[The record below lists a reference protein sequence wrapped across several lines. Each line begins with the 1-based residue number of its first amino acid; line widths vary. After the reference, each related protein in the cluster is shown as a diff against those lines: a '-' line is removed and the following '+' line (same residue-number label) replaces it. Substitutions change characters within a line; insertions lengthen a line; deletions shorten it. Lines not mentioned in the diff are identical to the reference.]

1 MGNNG
6 LLKLL
11 LYSGRANKIAFYD
24 EYGTYTYKEFA
35 KEIGFIEQRLK
46 DVGFNKKANILVHIE
61 NRMLAIAAL
70 MAVLKCDLVAIPVSV
85 SMPNTM
91 LNDMIKQSDASGKIS
106 TNKYGEIVIEKFDV
120 EKNFN
125 NIGTSMMLL
134 TSGSSGSNKL
144 VELSENAIGSIV
156 ESVMDYMN
164 INTDDCFFIVKDYV
178 HCSSLISEIFIAL
191 ASGSS
196 ICIYN
201 PREPFSL
208 LRKKIR
214 KHAPTIMGVNPWILE
229 MLCQQKRFVDSYK
242 SIRLMI
248 SSGAVLPKSV
258 RDDIGRL
265 LPTVS
270 LINVYGLTEAC
281 SRICAQTPFQY
292 NDSYSVGKP
301 VKNVEIKIAADNE
314 EILVHSPGNMLGY
327 YNDKKNTESRFFDG
341 WLHTGDTGYFD
352 ENNNLVVLGRIDDV
366 IVTASNK
373 VNPLT
378 VTNIIKQFPNVVDAH
393 TIGVIDKTFGE
404 IVVSFV
410 RYNGQKSS
418 DLKSKIINHCLQ
430 YLYSYECPKVI
441 VFVDEIPRTFSGK
454 VKKEELL
461 YLLK

>member
-1 MGNNG
+1 MGKSS
-6 LLKLL
+6 LLELL
-11 LYSGRANKIAFYD
+11 LCSGQANHIAFYD
-24 EYGTYTYKEFA
+24 EYGTYTYEEFA

-61 NRMLAIAAL
+61 NRMLAIAVL
-70 MAVLKCDLVAIPVSV
+70 LAVLKCDLVAIPVSI
-85 SMPNTM
+85 SMPSTM
-91 LNDMIKQSDASGKIS
+91 LKEMIVQSNASGIIS
-106 TNKYGEIVIEKFDV
+106 TNIFGDIVIDKKDV
-120 EKNFN
+120 EKNYN
-125 NIGTSMMLL
+125 NHDASLMLL

-144 VELSENAIGSIV
+144 VELSENAI
-156 ESVMDYMN
+156 ESVMESVMEYMN
-164 INTDDCFFIVKDYV
+164 ICTNDCFFIVKDYV

-196 ICIYN
+196 ICMYN

-301 VKNVEIKIAADNE
+301 VKNIEIRIVADNK
-314 EILVHSPGNMLGY
+314 EILVRSPGNMLGY
-327 YNDKKNTESRFFDG
+327 YHDKKNTESRIIDG

-352 ENNNLVVLGRIDDV
+352 ENNNLVVLGRLDDI

-378 VTNIIKQFPNVVDAH
+378 VTNIIKQFPNVVDAY
-393 TIGVIDKTFGE
+393 TVGVKDKSFGE
-404 IVVSFV
+404 IVASFV
-410 RYNGQKSS
+410 RYNGQKSG

-430 YLYSYECPKVI
+430 HLYSYECPKVI